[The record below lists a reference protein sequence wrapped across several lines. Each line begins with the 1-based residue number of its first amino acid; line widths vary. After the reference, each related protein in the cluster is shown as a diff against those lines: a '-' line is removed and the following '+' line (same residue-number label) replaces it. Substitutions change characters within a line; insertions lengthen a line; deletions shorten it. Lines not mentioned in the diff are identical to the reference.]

1 MAPISDNIRGAI
13 LMMAGM
19 SAYTI
24 NDTFMKSLSD
34 EVPLF
39 EAVFWRGVGAVI
51 CLTIMCKMLGQLR
64 FDFPRREWGLIL
76 LRTFGELVGTYFF
89 LTALFHM
96 PIANISAILQSL
108 PLTVS
113 LAAALF
119 LGDPLGWRRFTAIC
133 VGFAGVLLIIR
144 PGGADFNVFSVYAL
158 IAVAGVTLRDVVVR
172 RMSRDV
178 PSVFVALVA
187 AFGVMSFGAVGCLF
201 IETQPLSKTA
211 ILQLSG
217 ATVFLICGYVCS
229 VMAMRWGEISFV
241 APFRY
246 TSLLIALVL
255 GIVVFGDW
263 PSFLTLC
270 GAVIVVATGLF
281 TLYRERQL
289 RLRPSRVPS
298 PR

>member
-39 EAVFWRGVGAVI
+39 EAVFWRGIGAVI

-119 LGDPLGWRRFTAIC
+119 LGDPLGC
-133 VGFAGVLLIIR
+133 
-144 PGGADFNVFSVYAL
+144 
-158 IAVAGVTLRDVVVR
+158 
-172 RMSRDV
+172 
-178 PSVFVALVA
+178 
-187 AFGVMSFGAVGCLF
+187 
-201 IETQPLSKTA
+201 
-211 ILQLSG
+211 
-217 ATVFLICGYVCS
+217 
-229 VMAMRWGEISFV
+229 
-241 APFRY
+241 
-246 TSLLIALVL
+246 
-255 GIVVFGDW
+255 
-263 PSFLTLC
+263 
-270 GAVIVVATGLF
+270 
-281 TLYRERQL
+281 
-289 RLRPSRVPS
+289 
-298 PR
+298 